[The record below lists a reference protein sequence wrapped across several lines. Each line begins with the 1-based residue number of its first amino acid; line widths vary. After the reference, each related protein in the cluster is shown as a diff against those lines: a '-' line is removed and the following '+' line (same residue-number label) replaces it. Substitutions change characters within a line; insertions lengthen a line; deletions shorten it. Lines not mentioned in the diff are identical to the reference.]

1 MNLPFPEL
9 TPAIFVRRLN
19 RFVAEVDR
27 EGERMLVH
35 VPSTGRLDTVL
46 VPGRSCYLRPGKG
59 GARRYPYSL
68 FLVRAPESWVCI
80 DALVANSVA
89 ERLLAAGTVPGVPD
103 GDVRRE
109 VAWGGHR
116 VDFALSA
123 EGRLHLIEV
132 KSVNLAA
139 EGLALFPDA
148 PTARGT
154 RHLRALTAAQESGA
168 AQAHVL
174 FIVQRAD
181 ADVFAPHEAVD
192 PAFAQALRALAAAGA
207 NVQAVRT
214 RVSPAGL
221 SVAEW
226 LPVRL

>member
-1 MNLPFPEL
+1 MDLRFAEL
-9 TPAIFVRRLN
+9 VPATFVRRLN

-27 EGERMLVH
+27 DGERMPVH

-46 VPGRSCYLRPGKG
+46 VPGRSCFLRPGKG
-59 GARRYPYSL
+59 RARRYPYSL

-80 DALVANSVA
+80 DALVANAVA
-89 ERLLAAGTVPGVPD
+89 EALLVAGRVPGVPA

-109 VAWGGHR
+109 VAWCGHR
-116 VDFALSA
+116 VDFAVSA

-132 KSVNLAA
+132 KSVNLAVA
-139 EGLALFPDA
+139 RLALFPDA
-148 PTARGT
+148 PTERGT
-154 RHLRALTAAQESGA
+154 RHLRALQEAQQRDA

-174 FIVQRAD
+174 FVVQRAD
-181 ADVFAPHEAVD
+181 ADAFAPHEAVD

-214 RVSPAGL
+214 RVSPLGL